1 MLNQNVD
8 ELEWAKMSS
17 YLSFQLNQTRFMGED
32 DEGME
37 ILIETLQNLGLGYFS
52 AFLLFSVVRT
62 RYMKGLI
69 KRT

>member
-8 ELEWAKMSS
+8 ELEMAKMSS

>member
-8 ELEWAKMSS
+8 ELEMAKMSS
-17 YLSFQLNQTRFMGED
+17 YLSFQLNQTRFIGED
-32 DEGME
+32 DEGKE

-62 RYMKGLI
+62 RYMKGLTI
-69 KRT
+69 